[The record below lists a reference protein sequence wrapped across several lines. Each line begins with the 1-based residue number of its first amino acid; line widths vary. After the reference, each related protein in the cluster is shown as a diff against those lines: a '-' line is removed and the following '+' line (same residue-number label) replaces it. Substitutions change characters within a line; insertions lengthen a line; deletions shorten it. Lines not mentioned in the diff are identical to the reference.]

1 MAAKRPP
8 SAMHPAPATGL
19 VTWFHQALDQPEL
32 ELRLKLRGNILHVL
46 CETPESLPQ
55 APLLLR
61 LVRAL
66 LRQGGVQLIQQLYP
80 HVYQLY
86 LYHRVTA
93 QEQPDW
99 TAPLYLNRLERHLAQ
114 LVLQTQ
120 DPKDIQAAQ
129 GLLQAHPDELMADH
143 DAGDGAIVL
152 SQLSL
157 ARQGDPEAVAWYL
170 SETLSALD
178 VGVWVSIKAVPGQ
191 AHISSDIVQFGP
203 PPPVQVSN
211 GQGPVIPRLWVLC
224 QATYSP
230 DPALIAQ
237 PTAERLRQLELT
249 QFKDAVLLL
258 QVQGEAK
265 PDWRLRIDLTPP
277 QEMLREWARWG
288 HAEAIRRLVQA
299 ALTAAGLAMT
309 VTASRKDTTLHLI
322 GQGEADPLPS
332 AETVL
337 ELLQPLLDGL
347 APQGLHRALLYGQT
361 ATAEMPDWVQGVD
374 LPGADH
380 PALAVSARTLAAEAD
395 LPALAFLL
403 TQQLNPQLDDYLA
416 TGGIRVQL
424 LIRNQL
430 LHVML
435 DGPLCPVRSHV
446 APIVGQLLKRLR
458 PQGIIGVRL
467 YGRRAGQ
474 SQPTWSGG
482 FDFQARQRLVPE
494 ATPEFAASDSY
505 VGELLAPPEAEVQPA
520 EAAPDTLGHTLRQ
533 WAATAVTGVQ
543 KGLLHSHLFASRSTP
558 GQQPLRAGGDW
569 RIAMVW
575 AVVGL
580 LLTVQADWLLGE
592 LLSSPP
598 AATAEANETADQ
610 QDPGGAVDPE
620 AAAFEEALD
629 DLEWGADDPRA
640 DRFVAEPFATSPPAG
655 ARDAT
660 DQPPASPTGPLVATS
675 ILLEASP
682 YPSFRSEQLNEKL
695 ALYHQ
700 RLQLEDP
707 PDVLIMGSSRALR
720 GVDPTALE
728 EELAALGYEGI
739 EVFNFGVNGATAQV
753 VELIIRRLLPPDYLP
768 RLILWADGAR
778 AFNSGRVDITYNG
791 IATSEGYRQMVRG
804 TLPHD
809 TPEEAGETDPEAAAA
824 APGEDPAAD
833 IAVTSQGIGEQL
845 RSSYQQMDQW
855 LSDQLGTLSAVHPE
869 RQRLKEWLQA
879 GLVTLTTPPS
889 QDPAAPPPADG
900 PSDPLDAPLP
910 EGSHIDF
917 DGFLPLSVQFN
928 PATYYQKHARVS
940 GYYDSDYRSFRLEGR
955 QAEAFQRLLQFTQSQ
970 DIPLVF
976 VNTPLTDEYLD
987 PYRLDAETQFLQ
999 YMVRLSGQE
1008 EGFIF
1013 RDLAQIWPEEYDYF
1027 SDPSHLNRYGAYQVS
1042 TRLAQDPMIPWPE
1055 PMPETTP

>member
-1 MAAKRPP
+1 
-8 SAMHPAPATGL
+8 MHPAPTKGL
-19 VTWFHQALDQPEL
+19 ATWFHQALDQPEL

-46 CETPESLPQ
+46 CETPEPLPQ
-55 APLLLR
+55 APLLLK
-61 LVRAL
+61 LVQAL

-86 LYHRVTA
+86 LYHRVTV

-129 GLLQAHPDELMADH
+129 GLLQAHPDELMAAD
-143 DAGDGAIVL
+143 DAGDGTIVL

-191 AHISSDIVQFGP
+191 AHISSEIVQFGP

-288 HAEAIRRLVQA
+288 HVEAIRRLVQET
-299 ALTAAGLAMT
+299 LTTTGLAMT
-309 VTASRKDTTLHLI
+309 VTASVKGTTLHLI
-322 GQGEADPLPS
+322 CQGQAESLPA
-332 AETVL
+332 AEIVL
-337 ELLQPLLDGL
+337 ELLQPLLAEL
-347 APQGLHRALLYGQT
+347 APQGLHQVLLYGQS
-361 ATAEMPDWVQGVD
+361 ATAEAPDWVRSID
-374 LPGADH
+374 LPGAEH

-403 TQQLNPQLDDYLA
+403 TQQLNPQLEDYLA

-424 LIRNQL
+424 LRRDQL

-435 DGPLCPVRSHV
+435 DGPLCPVRSQV
-446 APIVGQLLKRLR
+446 APIASQLLKQLR
-458 PQGIIGVRL
+458 PQGITGVRL

-505 VGELLAPPEAEVQPA
+505 VGELLASPEADDQPA
-520 EAAPDTLGHTLRQ
+520 AMVPDTLGHALRQ
-533 WAATAVTGVQ
+533 WGQTAITKVQ
-543 KGLLHSHLFASRSTP
+543 KGLLQSHLFALKSSTA
-558 GQQPLRAGGDW
+558 GQQPGRDTGDW

-580 LLTVQADWLLGE
+580 LVTVQADWLMGE
-592 LLSSPP
+592 LLSSPEP
-598 AATAEANETADQ
+598 DRAEANETAQ
-610 QDPGGAVDPE
+610 QQTPEAAIDPE
-620 AAAFEEALD
+620 AAAFEEALN
-629 DLEWGADDPRA
+629 DLDWGADDPRA
-640 DRFVAEPFATSPPAG
+640 DRFIVEPFATPSPTANQTE
-655 ARDAT
+655 DN
-660 DQPPASPTGPLVATS
+660 QPPASPTGPLVATPV
-675 ILLEASP
+675 LLAESP
-682 YPSFRSEQLNEKL
+682 YPSFRSEQLNQKL

-700 RLQLEDP
+700 RLQLEGP

-728 EELAALGYEGI
+728 EELATLGYDGLD
-739 EVFNFGVNGATAQV
+739 VFNFGVNGATAQV
-753 VELIIRRLLPPDYLP
+753 VDLIIRRLLPPDHLP

-778 AFNSGRVDITYNG
+778 AFNSGRVDVTYNG

-804 TLPHD
+804 TLPHS
-809 TPEEAGETDPEAAAA
+809 TSSEAAPEPQPPVTEINITSAGV
-824 APGEDPAAD
+824 GEH
-833 IAVTSQGIGEQL
+833 L
-845 RSSYQQMDQW
+845 RSSYQQLDQW

-879 GLVTLTTPPS
+879 GLAALSTPQA
-889 QDPAAPPPADG
+889 QDTAASPPAEG
-900 PSDPLDAPLP
+900 PSDPLDAPMP
-910 EGSHIDF
+910 AGSHIDF

-940 GYYDSDYRSFRLEGR
+940 GYYDSDYRSFHLEGR
-955 QAEAFQRLLQFTQSQ
+955 QTEAFQRLLQFTQSQ

-987 PYRLDAETQFLQ
+987 PYRLEAETQFLQ
-999 YMVRLSGQE
+999 YMVQLSGQE
-1008 EGFIF
+1008 AGFIF
-1013 RDLAQIWPEEYDYF
+1013 RDLAQIWPEQYDYF
-1027 SDPSHLNRYGAYQVS
+1027 SDPSHLNRYGAYQVAI
-1042 TRLAQDPMIPWPE
+1042 RLAQDPMIPWPE